1 MPGVN
6 AMQFLPLVLLSA
18 AASLLNGC
26 AWVSQSATLT
36 LAPRITESNIGNGVI
51 VPVRVLDR
59 RANRVIGYRG
69 LDSKNASITT
79 GQDLAALFQE
89 KILVGLERKGFRALP
104 YSGQTAPVLTVEVR
118 QLEYSTDMDFWKGIV
133 QTSCTLHATVSK
145 NGVFFDRTYLGAYK
159 ENAVEA
165 PSAKTNERLISAAM
179 TAAVQRFFEDDHLAA
194 FLAN

>member
-6 AMQFLPLVLLSA
+6 AMPPLPLVLLVA
-18 AASLLNGC
+18 VASLLNGC

-36 LAPRITESNIGNGVI
+36 LAPKIAESNIGNGVI
-51 VPVRVLDR
+51 VPVRVFDR
-59 RANRVIGYRG
+59 RPNRVIGYRG

-89 KILVGLERKGFRALP
+89 KILDGLQRKGFRAVP
-104 YSGQTAPVLTVEVR
+104 YSGQAADVLTVEVR
-118 QLEYSTDMDFWKGIV
+118 QLDYTTDMEYWKGII
-133 QTSCTLHATVSK
+133 QTSCTLHTTISK
-145 NGVFFDRTYLGAYK
+145 NGAFFDRTYLGAYK

-165 PSAKTNERLISAAM
+165 PGARTNERLISAAM